1 MLQRSRRL
9 ALLIGIL
16 WPIAWFLS
24 GQTTAFTQQSDDS
37 LMVQRIK
44 EEALDRSAVIENT
57 FYLAD
62 VFGPRFVA
70 SPGLRQASEW
80 AMQRLRSYGVVKV
93 WQEPVPLPIPVG
105 PKIFW
110 SGAGWSVERFTIQQ
124 LTPNHAILIGQPVM
138 LSEGTPGR
146 VQGDAIILS
155 LPDRFAAMNNPN
167 DPEWNEFFVRQRG
180 KLKGKILLIDP
191 AVKPAAPADA
201 PLDLLRPLAF
211 RRYTPEDLAAIAQQ
225 EPAGPPPQPRR
236 PRPGFSAEKLLA
248 AEDQLSQFLRD
259 EGVVALIRPAPGA
272 NGRIRVGG
280 PMAAGDRK
288 VYPPATIELAA
299 EHYNRLVRLAN
310 HGIPARIE
318 LELITK
324 VKPGEGVFNTLA
336 ELPGASKPG
345 EVVMIGGH
353 LDTMHIGTGA
363 TDNAVGC
370 ATLIEAIRILRTLD
384 LKLDRTVRLA
394 LWSGEE
400 HSWIGSRAYVQKH
413 FVTPT
418 GEYTNEHANLSA
430 YLNLDAGAGQIR
442 GIYVQGKDSLVPI
455 FREWLAPF
463 ADWGATTI
471 SLRERK
477 GSDEVPFV
485 NRGLPGLPLMQD
497 PLDYFVTTQHSNM
510 DVLDHVLPYE
520 QEVKR
525 NAAIVA
531 WLVYKIA
538 NAPNRLPR

>member
-1 MLQRSRRL
+1 MLRISRRL
-9 ALLIGIL
+9 ALLMVIL
-16 WPIAWFLS
+16 WPIEWFLT
-24 GQTTAFTQQSDDS
+24 GPTTAVAQQSEDS
-37 LMVQRIK
+37 LVVQRIRQ
-44 EEALDRSAVIENT
+44 EALDRSAIIENT

-80 AMQRLRSYGVVKV
+80 AMQRLRSYGVAKV
-93 WQEPVPLPIPVG
+93 WQEPVPLPIAVG
-105 PKIFW
+105 PELFW
-110 SGAGWSVERFTIQQ
+110 SGSGWSVERFTIQQ

-138 LSEGTPGR
+138 VSASTPGR

-155 LPDRFAAMNNPN
+155 LPNLFAAMNNPN
-167 DPEWNEFFVRQRG
+167 DSEWSEFFVHQRG
-180 KLKGKILLIDP
+180 KLKGKILLIEP
-191 AVKPAAPADA
+191 AVKPAAPAVA

-211 RRYTPEDLAAIAQQ
+211 HRYTPEDLAAIAQRA
-225 EPAGPPPQPRR
+225 PSGPGPQPRR
-236 PRPGFSAEKLLA
+236 PPPGFSAEKLRA
-248 AEDQLSQFLRD
+248 AEDQLYQFLRD
-259 EGVVALIRPAPGA
+259 EGVVALIRTARGA
-272 NGRIRVGG
+272 NGTIRVGG
-280 PMAAGDRK
+280 PLAAGDRK

-299 EHYNRLVRLAN
+299 EHYNRLVRLAQ

-324 VKPGEGVFNTLA
+324 NQPGEGVFNTLA
-336 ELPGASKPG
+336 ELPGSSKPG
-345 EVVMIGGH
+345 EVVMIGAH
-353 LDTMHIGTGA
+353 LDTQHIGTGA

-370 ATLIEAIRILRTLD
+370 AILIEAIRILRTLD

-400 HSWIGSRAYVQKH
+400 EGWIGSRAYVQKH

-418 GEYTNEHANLSA
+418 GAYTNEHANLSA

-442 GIYVQGKDSLVPI
+442 GIYVQGIDSLVPI
-455 FREWLAPF
+455 FQAWLAPF
-463 ADWGATTI
+463 ADWDATTV
-471 SLRERK
+471 SLRDRK

-485 NRGLPGLPLMQD
+485 NRGLPGLPFIQD